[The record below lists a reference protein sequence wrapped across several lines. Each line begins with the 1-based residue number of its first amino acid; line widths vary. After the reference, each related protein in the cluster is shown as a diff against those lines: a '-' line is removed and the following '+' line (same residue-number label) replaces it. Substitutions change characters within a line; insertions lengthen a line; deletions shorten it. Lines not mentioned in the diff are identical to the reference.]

1 VKLQVI
7 LVALVIGLMG
17 FAAPSTAQRSRG
29 STGGGYSPL
38 QVSATGA
45 NAGDKY
51 QDLLYGVVKELNK
64 DAMVLTKTQYGKSQ
78 YGTDQTFKFNKKTK
92 FIHDGKGSSL
102 KSLQLGDK
110 VWVDVHEDKK
120 TGDLIARK
128 VVTGV
133 FVMSSN

>member
-1 VKLQVI
+1 MKLQVI

-64 DAMVLTKTQYGKSQ
+64 DAMVLTKTKAGA
-78 YGTDQTFKFNKKTK
+78 DQTFKFNKKTK
-92 FIHDGKGSSL
+92 FIQDGKDSSL
-102 KSLQLGDK
+102 ESVKLGDE
-110 VWVDVHEDKK
+110 VWMDAGEDKK

-133 FVMSSN
+133 FLMK